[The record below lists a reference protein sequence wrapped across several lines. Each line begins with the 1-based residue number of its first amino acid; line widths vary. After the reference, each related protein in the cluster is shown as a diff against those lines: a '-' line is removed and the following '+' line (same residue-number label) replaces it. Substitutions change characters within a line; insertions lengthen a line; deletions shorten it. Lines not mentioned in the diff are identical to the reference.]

1 MNKSFKVIAMNLE
14 DIARISGVSRSTVSR
29 VINNSPNVRPDTRE
43 RVLKVIAEHNYTP
56 NVVARSLV
64 TQRTRVIGIYI
75 PYFVSDVFADPY
87 FPTLI
92 QAVTTY
98 ANEQDYD
105 VMLWLRGQNAA
116 PTHLHRRVLDNRI
129 TDGLILA
136 STPKDDP
143 LLEFVLERG
152 RPYILNGRPWRHT
165 DNTNYVD
172 ATNYQGAQ
180 QAVEHL
186 MRLGHQRIAHISGKT
201 DMCAGYDRRA
211 GYLDTLKRNG
221 LQIDEGL
228 IFEGDFTETSGYVGM
243 RRLLAMNPDAVFVA
257 SDQMALGALRALR
270 EARVS
275 IPNDMAVVGFDDMPF
290 ATLAEP
296 QLTTIR
302 QPVQRQ
308 GYLAAEGLIGLIEG
322 RITPPYQVSLPTQLV
337 IREFVWFSNLN

>member
-1 MNKSFKVIAMNLE
+1 
-14 DIARISGVSRSTVSR
+14 
-29 VINNSPNVRPDTRE
+29 
-43 RVLKVIAEHNYTP
+43 
-56 NVVARSLV
+56 
-64 TQRTRVIGIYI
+64 
-75 PYFVSDVFADPY
+75 
-87 FPTLI
+87 
-92 QAVTTY
+92 
-98 ANEQDYD
+98 
-105 VMLWLRGQNAA
+105 
-116 PTHLHRRVLDNRI
+116 LDNRI

-143 LLEFVLERG
+143 LLEYILERG
-152 RPYILNGRPWRHT
+152 RPYILNGRPWRHS
-165 DNTNYVD
+165 DCTNYVD

-186 MRLGHQRIAHISGKT
+186 MRLGRQRIAHISGKT

-221 LQIDEGL
+221 LQLDESL

-243 RRLLAMNPDAVFVA
+243 RRLLAMDPDAVFVA

-270 EARVS
+270 EAGVS
-275 IPNDMAVVGFDDMPF
+275 IPDDMAVVGFDDMPF

-337 IREFVWFSNLN
+337 IRESCGFPT

>member
-1 MNKSFKVIAMNLE
+1 MNKALKVSAMNLE

-43 RVLKVIAEHNYTP
+43 RVLRVIAENNYSP

-136 STPKDDP
+136 STAKDDP
-143 LLEFVLERG
+143 LLDHLLERG
-152 RPYILNGRPWRHT
+152 RPYILNGRPWQHA

-186 MRLGHQRIAHISGKT
+186 MRLGRQRIAHISGKA
-201 DMCAGYDRRA
+201 DMNAGYDRMM
-211 GYLDTLKRNG
+211 GYMDSLRRNG
-221 LQIDEGL
+221 IQFDSNLL
-228 IFEGDFTETSGYVGM
+228 FEGDFTETSGYVGM
-243 RRLLAMNPDAVFVA
+243 RRLLTANPDAVFVA
-257 SDQMALGALRALR
+257 SDHMALGALRALR
-270 EARVS
+270 EAGVCV
-275 IPNDMAVVGFDDMPF
+275 PDDVAVIGFDDMPF

-308 GYLAAEGLIGLIEG
+308 GFLAAEGLIGLIEG

-337 IREFVWFSNLN
+337 IRESCGFPT